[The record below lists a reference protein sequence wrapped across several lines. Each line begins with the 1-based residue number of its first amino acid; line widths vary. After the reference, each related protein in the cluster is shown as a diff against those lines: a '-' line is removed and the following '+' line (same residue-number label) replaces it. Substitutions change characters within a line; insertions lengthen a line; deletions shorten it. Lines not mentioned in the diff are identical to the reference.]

1 MTSLSLG
8 LPEPLF
14 GGPAPRLR
22 AIPASE
28 PFLDLL
34 AEAMIAAL
42 KRDDD
47 PFALADALVLLPNR
61 RSARGLIDAFAHRLG
76 GAALLPTIR
85 PLGDPHA
92 DDDPDIWGA
101 DPISADI
108 LPPIDKMQRRMQRA
122 ALIRRRS
129 VAENGVD
136 DPARAI
142 ALADELGKLLDSAA
156 TVEKVDWKKRFDVQ
170 SEMKRE
176 IDEVI
181 YAHRQHYGA
190 IQLDEV
196 VVVEESLQLAIRNL

>member
-1 MTSLSLG
+1 MSSLSLG

-101 DPISADI
+101 DPISGDI
-108 LPPIDKMQRRMQRA
+108 LPPIDKMQRRMQLA
-122 ALIRRRS
+122 SLIRRRDK
-129 VAENGVD
+129 VENGVD

-142 ALADELGKLLDSAA
+142 ALAGFALHGAEDDQIGSLRKFRQCQGPHLGGKQWQPREAQDRTPPQKLSKIHAA
-156 TVEKVDWKKRFDVQ
+156 Q
-170 SEMKRE
+170 
-176 IDEVI
+176 
-181 YAHRQHYGA
+181 
-190 IQLDEV
+190 
-196 VVVEESLQLAIRNL
+196 

>member
-1 MTSLSLG
+1 MSSLSLG

-101 DPISADI
+101 DPISAD
-108 LPPIDKMQRRMQRA
+108 LPPPIDKMQRRMQLA
-122 ALIRRRS
+122 SLIRRRS

-156 TVEKVDWKKRFDVQ
+156 TVEIGRASGRDR
-170 SEMKRE
+170 
-176 IDEVI
+176 
-181 YAHRQHYGA
+181 G
-190 IQLDEV
+190 
-196 VVVEESLQLAIRNL
+196 